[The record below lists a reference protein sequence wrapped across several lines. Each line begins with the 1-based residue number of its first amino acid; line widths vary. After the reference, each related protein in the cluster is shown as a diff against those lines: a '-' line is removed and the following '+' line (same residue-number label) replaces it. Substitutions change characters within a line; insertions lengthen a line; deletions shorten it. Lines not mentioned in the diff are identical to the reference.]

1 MFPRRTNPF
10 AREHQRRLTLAASAA
25 SVAAFAIGWAAYGS
39 WTGDTGANEE
49 PSPPPAAVTQS
60 PVDPAATPAPS
71 PTAVATGGTPPP
83 GASAATPTPAP
94 TRKSR
99 AS

>member
-1 MFPRRTNPF
+1 MPHCRANPF
-10 AREHQRRLTLAASAA
+10 AREHQHWLTLAASAA

-39 WTGDTGANEE
+39 WTGDTGGNEE
-49 PSPPPAAVTQS
+49 PGPPPAAVPPS
-60 PVDPAATPAPS
+60 PVGAAATSAPS
-71 PTAVATGGTPPP
+71 PTAVAAGGTPP
-83 GASAATPTPAP
+83 GATETAPAPAP

>member
-1 MFPRRTNPF
+1 MPPRRANPF
-10 AREHQRRLTLAASAA
+10 AREHQHWLTLAASAA

-39 WTGDTGANEE
+39 WTGNAGGNDDPG
-49 PSPPPAAVTQS
+49 PPPAAVPPS
-60 PVDPAATPAPS
+60 PVGAATSAPS
-71 PTAVATGGTPPP
+71 PTAVAAGGTPP
-83 GASAATPTPAP
+83 GATETAPAPAP